1 MENGIAAAPES
12 VRAEKLSRIK
22 DLTEFDVILTVHL
35 R

>member
-12 VRAEKLSRIK
+12 VRAETQSRIK
-22 DLTEFDVILTVHL
+22 GLTEYQQAV